1 MQAGQSKSRCSH
13 AGSMMRSSMLPKNYR
28 VLVLFSGGGRI
39 VKSSSGPFNPQ
50 SAKTLAP
57 VRTLAPV
64 SHAERSHVPRH
75 WPSHQAVSCS
85 ISWHDVSPAQ
95 QPPYLCW
102 HVSTCRTCQN
112 SHGALTDRLC
122 QTDASCLN
130 PVWPV
135 HVGGVALSPAVSLM
149 HVYEVFRVE

>member
-1 MQAGQSKSRCSH
+1 MQAGQPKSRRFH
-13 AGSMMRSSMLPKNYR
+13 AGSMMRSSMLPSDCC
-28 VLVLFSGGGRI
+28 VLVLFSGRGRI

-50 SAKTLAP
+50 SAKI
-57 VRTLAPV
+57 LAPV

-85 ISWHDVSPAQ
+85 IGWHGVSPAQ
-95 QPPYLCW
+95 QPPYFCW
-102 HVSTCRTCQN
+102 HVSTCETCQN
-112 SHGALTDRLC
+112 SHGALTDRHRLC